1 MDVVITTLAIFVF
14 HTTGVRFQTVACM
27 LTRTTIYPTTTSIP
41 PVRSPFVMLQQSHN
55 MLIPTQTAAASGNV
69 DQPQLL
75 RLASW
80 SAPLAAGCIQAC
92 TGRDGQL
99 YHSEIFDEWYVVQR
113 HGEHLR
119 VPSLQVQLLA

>member
-80 SAPLAAGCIQAC
+80 SAPLAAGLNLQIFSAYKLARTGTGSCTIQKYLMNG
-92 TGRDGQL
+92 TLFNGM
-99 YHSEIFDEWYVVQR
+99 ENI
-113 HGEHLR
+113 
-119 VPSLQVQLLA
+119 